1 MGKRQS
7 GLWRYG
13 GTGDVPFGSA
23 DTAKL
28 HDIQYQ
34 RNCEWESAKADFG
47 GTAVLAMSPSAVQL
61 LRSCTTFSTSVIA
74 NGKAPK

>member
-23 DTAKL
+23 VTAKL

-34 RNCEWESAKADFG
+34 RNCERESAKVDFG
-47 GTAVLAMSPSAVQL
+47 GTIRVSA
-61 LRSCTTFSTSVIA
+61 SA
-74 NGKAPK
+74 